1 MNGQRLAIG
10 LIILFLCAMCLIQ
23 TSMTGCS
30 SADKSAGAAASDSAD
45 ADSPFFH
52 RTGDEDKLPDQWE
65 PVSEKVLDQ
74 IKDMYTD
81 SGVEI
86 QALERSHSGAP
97 GIRCSVV
104 RKDAVPVRK
113 QLLDGMYL
121 LYLTFPGQKVY
132 MVDLGEDTQDRL
144 ETRWEALAAFAEA
157 GYSFETGPGETGSFW
172 SILTEGDSS
181 DQQGKSVQTES
192 SD

>member
-52 RTGDEDKLPDQWE
+52 GTSDSEESPDQWE
-65 PVSEKVLDQ
+65 AVSEKVLDQ
-74 IKDMYTD
+74 IKDMYAD

-86 QALERSHSGAP
+86 RALERSHYGAP
-97 GIRCSVV
+97 GIRCSLV
-104 RKDAVPVRK
+104 RKEAVPTRK

-121 LYLTFPGQKVY
+121 LYLTFPRQKVY

-157 GYSFETGPGETGSFW
+157 GYSFETGPGETESFW
-172 SILTEGDSS
+172 SILTAADSAN
-181 DQQGKSVQTES
+181 QQGKSIQTES